1 MNKWQAHLID
11 SLLDVGSPDQIQAR
25 IAWAATELGFDHYT
39 YGCWLPLPLSNPSL
53 ELIGNA
59 PQDWQ
64 RRYRQQRHAGH
75 DPVVAHARRS
85 MEPLVWDEAVFA
97 AHPALARDV
106 REHGC
111 CVGWT
116 QASIDAQGRR
126 GLLTLARRTPAVSPA
141 ERQQKAQNIRWLA
154 YMAHLFLDNEAVKRQ
169 EMPQAAA
176 TGLTDREAE
185 VLRWTGDGKTT
196 GEISSILAIS
206 NNTVN
211 YHLKN
216 ATAKLQAANKTSAV
230 VIALTR
236 GMLAY

>member
-11 SLLDVGSPDQIQAR
+11 SLLDVSSPDQIHAR
-25 IAWAATELGFDHYT
+25 IAWATTELGFDHYT
-39 YGCWLPLPLSNPSL
+39 YGCWLPLPLSNPIL
-53 ELIGNA
+53 ELMGNA
-59 PQDWQ
+59 PHEWH
-64 RRYRQQRHAGH
+64 RRYQQQRHAGH

-85 MEPLVWDEAVFA
+85 MEPLVWDTGVFDEC
-97 AHPALARDV
+97 PTLAQDA
-106 REHGC
+106 REHGH

-116 QASIDAQGRR
+116 QASMDAQGRR
-126 GLLTLARRTPAVSPA
+126 GMLTLSRRTPALDLA

-154 YMAHLFLDNEAVKRQ
+154 YVAHLFLANEAVKRQ
-169 EMPQAAA
+169 DTRAA
-176 TGLTDREAE
+176 TGLTEREAE

-196 GEISSILAIS
+196 GEISTILSIS

>member
-11 SLLDVGSPDQIQAR
+11 SLLDVGSPDQIRNR
-25 IAWAATELGFDHYT
+25 IAWATTELGFDHYT

-59 PQDWQ
+59 PHEWQ
-64 RRYRQQRHAGH
+64 RRYHQQRHARH

-85 MEPLVWDEAVFA
+85 TEPLVWNESVFDA
-97 AHPALARDV
+97 QPSLAQDA
-106 REHGC
+106 REHGF

-116 QASIDAQGRR
+116 HASVDAQGRR
-126 GLLTLARRTPAVSPA
+126 GMLTLSRRAPEVSLA
-141 ERQQKAQNIRWLA
+141 ERQQKARNVRWLA
-154 YMAHLFLDNEAVKRQ
+154 YTAHLFLANEAVKRQ
-169 EMPQAAA
+169 DTRAA
-176 TGLTDREAE
+176 TELTDREAE

-196 GEISSILAIS
+196 GEISTILSIS